1 MNENLK
7 SNEWPRLLVAGRAH
21 GESSS
26 SKVFASLR
34 SSISSSLGEPA
45 ADQSEK
51 FAGLALIAPNVGT
64 LPVQAADTALVL
76 QPDGSTPQKA

>member
-1 MNENLK
+1 MWACPQLVRMNENLK

-34 SSISSSLGEPA
+34 SSISSPSVNQPQTRA
-45 ADQSEK
+45 RSSR
-51 FAGLALIAPNVGT
+51 ALP
-64 LPVQAADTALVL
+64 
-76 QPDGSTPQKA
+76 